1 MGRFE
6 AADGRVYTGG
16 WDRDRR
22 WGFGSCAWP
31 NGDSYVGEWRSNAM
45 CVPQD
50 KPPTNRSQSV
60 SSCELL

>member
-45 CVPQD
+45 CVPPRQATH
-50 KPPTNRSQSV
+50 KSV
-60 SSCELL
+60 SVCELL